1 MTRRRARARARG
13 VVAAVCAVAVI
24 AVIAGLI
31 AMATRPSAADAP
43 LSASPAPAAPAA
55 DGSAVDA
62 DWLERVSAETEI
74 PERALVAYARADL
87 DARSTYGCTVGWNTL
102 AGIGYVE
109 SRHGTLQGGAVEDD
123 GVARPEI
130 IGIALD
136 GTNQTMDIADTD
148 GGALDG
154 DTEGDR
160 AVGPLQFIPETWMT
174 WGVDGDGDGAVD
186 PHDVD
191 DAALTAARYLCRQ
204 HATLTGAA
212 SWIEAIRS
220 YNDTD
225 DYQRQVAAAAAR
237 YGETG

>member
-1 MTRRRARARARG
+1 MI
-13 VVAAVCAVAVI
+13 AALCAVVVI
-24 AVIAGLI
+24 AVIAGLVGV
-31 AMATRPSAADAP
+31 ATRPGSDDAP
-43 LSASPAPAAPAA
+43 LSASPAAAAPVG
-55 DGSAVDA
+55 DGIDA
-62 DWLERVSAETEI
+62 DAGWLERVSAETEI
-74 PERALVAYARADL
+74 PERALAAYARADL
-87 DARSTYGCTVGWNTL
+87 DARSTFGCTVGWNTL

-123 GVARPEI
+123 GVARPAI
-130 IGIALD
+130 VGIALD
-136 GTNQTMDIADTD
+136 GTNRTMDIADTD

-160 AVGPLQFIPETWMT
+160 AVGPMQFIPETWTT

-186 PHDVD
+186 PHDID

-225 DYQRQVAAAAAR
+225 DYQRQVAEAATR
-237 YGETG
+237 YGDAG